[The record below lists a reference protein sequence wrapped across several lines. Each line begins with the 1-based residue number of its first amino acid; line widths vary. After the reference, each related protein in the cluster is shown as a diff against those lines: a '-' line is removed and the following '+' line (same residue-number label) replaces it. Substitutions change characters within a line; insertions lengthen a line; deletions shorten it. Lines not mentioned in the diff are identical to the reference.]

1 MIPNVQGM
9 HINIHLKLPV
19 AYRVGKMGKTCP
31 PPLQS
36 NNENL
41 CFLVTVA
48 NPNPPNF
55 FFETNQAGE
64 LPIILKKKKQRPD
77 WAQQKKTTH
86 ASWIGTS
93 TQPRNSTRNS
103 TQRHPARQKTTRLQT
118 QTQLHVKPP
127 QPESLTHIKS
137 SEPSVAPRR

>member
-77 WAQQKKTTH
+77 WAQQKNNTCQLDWDIN
-86 ASWIGTS
+86 A
-93 TQPRNSTRNS
+93 
-103 TQRHPARQKTTRLQT
+103 A
-118 QTQLHVKPP
+118 TQLHSKLYSTRPHHAT
-127 QPESLTHIKS
+127 QQRQQSLQYDCTHPHS
-137 SEPSVAPRR
+137 TLL